1 VKSLFFS
8 LFLVLGA
15 VLVVSGCKGPL
26 SGKEYTSEEI
36 TGIAEYLSVSKE
48 RIEAYR
54 DGNITIQELGVSAD
68 RIRQAIEYVGGKR
81 GHTE

>member
-1 VKSLFFS
+1 MKSLVFRI
-8 LFLVLGA
+8 FLVVVA
-15 VLVVSGCKGPL
+15 VLALLGCKGPL

-54 DGNITIQELGVSAD
+54 DGNITIQELGVSSD
-68 RIRQAIEYVGGKR
+68 RIRQAVAFVKDNNGSK
-81 GHTE
+81 